1 MDERVTRRHSMQTR
15 CRTGDNATIDQPE
28 FVGYVHDDDARET
41 AIGANATVRAG
52 TIIYGDVDI
61 GDNLTTGHHALIR
74 EDTTIGDDVTVGSQ
88 VVIDGDCTIGS
99 KVSLQTGVYIPR
111 GTTIGDYVFIGP
123 AATLTNDPY
132 PVRIDRTLMGPVL
145 EEGVSI
151 GANATIL
158 PDVTIGEQS
167 FVAAGAVVTEDVPPG
182 RLAVGVPAET
192 TKLPEELQRLNI
204 C

>member
-1 MDERVTRRHSMQTR
+1 METR
-15 CRTGDNATIDQPE
+15 CRIGDAESVDQPE
-28 FVGYVHDDDARET
+28 LVGYVHDESAEYAT
-41 AIGANATVRAG
+41 IGKRATIRAG
-52 TIIYGDVDI
+52 TTIYAGVDI
-61 GDNLTTGHHALIR
+61 GDDLTTGHNALIR

-88 VVIDGDCTIGS
+88 TVIDGDCTIGS
-99 KVSLQTGVYIPR
+99 KVSLQTSVYIPR

-132 PVRIDRTLMGPVL
+132 PVRIDRTLMGPVI

-192 TKLPEELQRLNI
+192 TRLPEELRRLNI

>member
-1 MDERVTRRHSMQTR
+1 MATRSQVGENTS
-15 CRTGDNATIDQPE
+15 IDQPE
-28 FVGYVHDDDARET
+28 LVGYVHDENAAGAE
-41 AIGANATVRAG
+41 IGDGATIRAG
-52 TIIYGDVDI
+52 TIVYADVTI
-61 GDNLTTGHHALIR
+61 GDNLSTGHHALVR
-74 EDTTIGDDVTVGSQ
+74 EETTIGDDVTVGSH

-111 GTTIGDYVFIGP
+111 GTTIEDYCFIGP

-158 PDVTIGEQS
+158 PDVTIGERS
-167 FVAAGAVVTEDVPPG
+167 FVAAGAVVTDDVPPE

-192 TKLPEELQRLNI
+192 TQLPEELRRLNV